1 MRTVASHTITRT
13 PEHPGY
19 DTLGTAN
26 TKGEDY
32 LLHIDGHEVGGTY
45 YCDATDIRDGE
56 HWASWG
62 PAGLSMG
69 HRTREDAEQVQI
81 DAHLAQPQPAATEP
95 TTPATATPVR
105 TDSPAA
111 APLTVTYDQALA
123 TAKQDSICKTND
135 PALMAAFCHGPLQII
150 VGAVSPRLVWEGAQK
165 QGLTTTQ
172 LAALAYGNPNAVSN
186 LQWL

>member
-1 MRTVASHTITRT
+1 MNTHHTITRT

-19 DTLGTAN
+19 DTLGSDN

-32 LLHIDGHEVGGTY
+32 LLHIDGHEIGGTY
-45 YCDATDIRDGE
+45 YCDALDIRDGE

-69 HRTREDAEQVQI
+69 HRTRDDAEQAQI
-81 DAHLAQPQPAATEP
+81 DAYLAQPQPTA
-95 TTPATATPVR
+95 TTPTAA
-105 TDSPAA
+105 PAA
-111 APLTVTYDQALA
+111 PATSPLPTTYDQALT

-135 PALMAAFCHGPLQII
+135 PAFMGAFCHGPLQTI
-150 VGAVSPRLVWEGAQK
+150 VGAVSPRLVWQGAQK

-172 LAALAYGNPNAVSN
+172 LAALAYGDPGAVSD

>member
-1 MRTVASHTITRT
+1 MRTVAGHTITRT

-19 DTLGTAN
+19 DTLGSTN

-81 DAHLAQPQPAATEP
+81 DAHLAQPQPPATKP
-95 TTPATATPVR
+95 TTTTPTLTA
-105 TDSPAA
+105 SPTMA
-111 APLTVTYDQALA
+111 LTYDQALA

-135 PALMAAFCHGPLQII
+135 PAFMAAFCHGPLQII
-150 VGAVSPRLVWEGAQK
+150 VGAVSPRLVWQGAQK

-172 LAALAYGNPNAVSN
+172 LAALAYGDPNAVSD